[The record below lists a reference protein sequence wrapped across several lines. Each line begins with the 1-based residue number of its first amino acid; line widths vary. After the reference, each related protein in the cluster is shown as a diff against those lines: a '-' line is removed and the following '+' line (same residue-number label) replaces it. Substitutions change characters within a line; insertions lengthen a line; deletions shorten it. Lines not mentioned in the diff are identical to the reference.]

1 MATSILKNGKR
12 AINYQLNPEATGENS
27 EERSGCTWERIE
39 EGRSNNSNS
48 SKITGPVLP
57 CKHFQFQL
65 HQATVSTD
73 DGQSK
78 VLPLVVVK
86 NKDPNQPILMGRNW
100 LQEIKLDWSRING
113 GESSSL
119 LAIGKT
125 VPIHNTIKD
134 LRAKYNDVFDG
145 KFGEIKD
152 VEVNLVLKEN
162 ARPVF
167 CKPHNVPFALRPA
180 VEAELKKLEDNGIIK
195 PVTQS
200 EWATPLVV
208 VRKVND
214 IVVSADASHYGLGAV
229 LALVL
234 PNGSERPVAFA
245 SRTLGKSEIKYAQ
258 VEKEALA
265 LIFAVRK
272 FHNFLYG
279 RKFTLVT
286 DHRALT
292 FLLGPTKAIPTLAA
306 ARIQR
311 WALILA
317 TYQYDLLYK
326 KGADHGNADALSRL
340 PCKGEEEEEIEGEI
354 NFFAHSQ
361 KFPISYKEIGVSTKY
376 DPILSK
382 VLDLTR
388 NGWPAYTN
396 DIQLRPYSDKALQLS
411 VEKDCLLWGSRVIIP
426 RVHQEEVLQLLQTE
440 HPGESRMKAI
450 SRSFVWWPKLD
461 VEIEEFVKK
470 CSICQK
476 TRKSMPVVP
485 LQPWSWPNR
494 NWQRLHLDFAAY
506 EGKDFLILVDSRS
519 KWPEIFHM
527 KSTTSAKVI
536 EKLRTCF
543 AAYGLPNTVVTD
555 GGTQFTSQEFNDFLK
570 FNGIRH
576 LVSPPYHP
584 ASNGLAERMVQT
596 TKDVF
601 LKQLL
606 EDSKTTLNRTLQHRL
621 DRFLFA
627 YRNTPHSTTGM
638 TPAEMFLKTTPRTP
652 LSLLK
657 PHLSDDMKRKQEE
670 TKTRADTR
678 RGKQRSF
685 NKGDMVL
692 VRTVRQEKINWQSG
706 VIFKVVSPVTYL
718 VNVEGKTRFIHADH
732 LKLNPSHED
741 EEEQTLPRPDENTR
755 TEEIA
760 APAIEYSPRQTPTK
774 SPSKSRTRPS
784 LPQNQDSQ
792 ESPGIIKSPERVN
805 LKSPD
810 SCIRRSK
817 RTIKPPDKLNL

>member
-1 MATSILKNGKR
+1 MLVQN
-12 AINYQLNPEATGENS
+12 
-27 EERSGCTWERIE
+27 
-39 EGRSNNSNS
+39 
-48 SKITGPVLP
+48 
-57 CKHFQFQL
+57 
-65 HQATVSTD
+65 
-73 DGQSK
+73 K
-78 VLPLVVVK
+78 VLLPF
-86 NKDPNQPILMGRNW
+86 DPNL
-100 LQEIKLDWSRING
+100 
-113 GESSSL
+113 
-119 LAIGKT
+119 
-125 VPIHNTIKD
+125 
-134 LRAKYNDVFDG
+134 
-145 KFGEIKD
+145 
-152 VEVNLVLKEN
+152 
-162 ARPVF
+162 
-167 CKPHNVPFALRPA
+167 
-180 VEAELKKLEDNGIIK
+180 
-195 PVTQS
+195 
-200 EWATPLVV
+200 
-208 VRKVND
+208 D

-317 TYQYDLLYK
+317 TYQYDLVYK

-340 PCKGEEEEEIEGEI
+340 PCKGEVEEEIEGEI

-361 KFPISYKEIGVSTKY
+361 KFPISYKEIGVATKY

-396 DIQLRPYSDKALQLS
+396 DIQLRLYSDKALQLS

-426 RVHQEEVLQLLQTE
+426 RVHQKEVLQLLHTE

-450 SRSFVWWPKLD
+450 SRSFVWWPNLD

-621 DRFLFA
+621 DSFLFA

-638 TPAEMFLKTTPRTP
+638 TPAEMFLKTIPRTP

-670 TKTRADTR
+670 TKARADTR

-741 EEEQTLPRPDENTR
+741 EEEQMLPRPDENAR

-784 LPQNQDSQ
+784 LPLNQDSQ